1 MLPNKSHK
9 FKGKNAKTKNGKM
22 PAGLTWHKKWPQ
34 HPVSPDFHPA
44 ASLERW
50 PEDMIWIRIWILDPI
65 YIYKQPEMGKRRR
78 CQLDWGRGQVVFPLI
93 RFIFVI
99 VLPRK
104 MRVER
109 QLNCLPGQTAIKN
122 GNRKKIE
129 NLMFVCVSIQCLFV
143 CRKAVVVWLCLSHVL
158 LVIDLSDY
166 FI

>member
-1 MLPNKSHK
+1 MARGH
-9 FKGKNAKTKNGKM
+9 
-22 PAGLTWHKKWPQ
+22 
-34 HPVSPDFHPA
+34 D
-44 ASLERW
+44 
-50 PEDMIWIRIWILDPI
+50 LDPD
-65 YIYKQPEMGKRRR
+65 
-78 CQLDWGRGQVVFPLI
+78 LDFGSHIHIQTTGNGETQAVPTGLRRGQVVFPLI

>member
-34 HPVSPDFHPA
+34 HPNPPGFSKPLHTTF
-44 ASLERW
+44 SLERW

-122 GNRKKIE
+122 GNRKK
-129 NLMFVCVSIQCLFV
+129 NRKFNVCLRFNSMFVCLPQGSC
-143 CRKAVVVWLCLSHVL
+143 CVVVPVTRAAGH
-158 LVIDLSDY
+158 
-166 FI
+166 